1 MDKYSGTIFASAVA
15 LGAAAT
21 ILAFSEVGQGA
32 GNDYPYQ
39 FGLLATVRISALYF
53 LIAFVA
59 GPLYQLTKAD
69 WLAKVI
75 SNRRYIGLSFAFV
88 HSIHLGFIILWINAN
103 PGLAEAMTLIVGGIA
118 YLLMYLQALTSNN
131 YSLTL
136 LGKYWR
142 WLHNFSMYYLWFIMT
157 VTFAGHNYLTARI
170 FTGVFLVAL
179 LVRILAL
186 FKRRQNRASKLSEA

>member
-1 MDKYSGTIFASAVA
+1 MNKYPRTIFASAVA

-21 ILAFSEVGQGA
+21 ILTFSQVGQGA
-32 GNDYPYQ
+32 SNDYPYQ

-69 WLAKVI
+69 WLPKII

-88 HSIHLGFIILWINAN
+88 HSIHLGFIILWIDAN
-103 PGLAEAMTLIVGGIA
+103 PGLAEPMTLILGGIA
-118 YLLMYLQALTSNN
+118 YLLMYLQALTCNN
-131 YSLTL
+131 YSVIL

-157 VTFAGHNYLTARI
+157 ATFSGHNYVTARI
-170 FTGVFLVAL
+170 FTGVFLVVL

-186 FKRRQNRASKLSEA
+186 FKRRRNMANNLSEA

>member
-1 MDKYSGTIFASAVA
+1 MDKYPRTIFASAVA
-15 LGAAAT
+15 LGAAVT

-131 YSLTL
+131 YSFTL

-157 VTFAGHNYLTARI
+157 VTFSGHNYVTARI

-186 FKRRQNRASKLSEA
+186 FKRRQNRARKLSEA